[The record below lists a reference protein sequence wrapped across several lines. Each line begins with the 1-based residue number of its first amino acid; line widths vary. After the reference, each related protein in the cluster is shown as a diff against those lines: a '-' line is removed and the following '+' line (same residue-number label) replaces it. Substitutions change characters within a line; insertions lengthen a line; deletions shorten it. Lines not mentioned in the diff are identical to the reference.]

1 MIVNIIVYPVIII
14 SFVSSFFMLVARS
27 NNLVSPIF
35 GHTFVRVLSNS
46 MSAYCPEVGRRFLK
60 GDIAVVDT
68 SSSTYQ
74 VGDVI
79 AFYYH
84 HDDEDNNQLFDLT
97 KVETKQVEKLDENG
111 NVVKDEFNETIYVNN
126 SYYPVKNESGE
137 VVFNTELYN
146 SIINANVGDKFY
158 YEDYQEY
165 YTKIAPS
172 ENRDTLEQVV
182 KANTSVYFH
191 QIVQIKIDASGTIFY
206 ITKGTANSASDSYA
220 IREDY
225 VAGKYANTPSWLVSI
240 ISFCSSTE
248 GMLILVVL
256 PISIIVLVE
265 LLSVIEQ
272 INNILLEK
280 KVINREIP
288 FDTKE
293 CQKANIGLEMRET
306 DKIYLY
312 DVLPS
317 EFKMDAYEFLWGCL
331 EPSQNKK
338 QQKIYATSKLA
349 ISVYDENNVTP
360 YYMTWSEFFKS
371 KRMKKLVAQTQ
382 IKAENNRYAD
392 VLNKEYQNY
401 RKGEEPNEF
410 DDTDKI
416 LKKDKLLKE
425 EDKFAIDKNIYETKY
440 GEKLK
445 KSIDDKFDEI
455 NEKENKKSSNVK
467 FKQPPK
473 KPQTT
478 KTKSNDIK
486 LGIDKSK
493 DTDKTNTKKQLPKKQ
508 PLSKENITKKQL
520 PKKQPLKK

>member
-1 MIVNIIVYPVIII
+1 
-14 SFVSSFFMLVARS
+14 MLVARS

-35 GHTFVRVLSNS
+35 GHTFVRVLSDS
-46 MSAYCPEVGRRFLK
+46 MSVYCPEVGRRFVK
-60 GDIAVVDT
+60 GDIAIVDT
-68 SSSTYQ
+68 NNSTYQ

-84 HDDEDNNQLFDLT
+84 HDPEDNNQLFDLT
-97 KVETKQVEKLDENG
+97 QVETKQVEKLDEYG
-111 NVVKDEFNETIYVNN
+111 NVVKDENDEVVYVENN
-126 SYYPVKNESGE
+126 YYPVKDENNE
-137 VVFNTELYN
+137 VIFNTELYN
-146 SIINANVGDKFY
+146 SIKNAKVGEKFY
-158 YEDYQEY
+158 YEDFKEY
-165 YTKIAPS
+165 YTKTEPS
-172 ENRDTLEQVV
+172 ENRNTLEEVI

-206 ITKGTANSASDSYA
+206 ITKGTYNAASDSYA

-225 VAGKYANTPSWLVSI
+225 VVGKYANTPAWFASL

-248 GMLILVVL
+248 GMLLLVVL

-272 INNILLEK
+272 INNLLLEK

-293 CQKANIGLEMRET
+293 CEKANIGLEMRET

-312 DVLPS
+312 DVLPN

-338 QQKIYATSKLA
+338 QQKIYATSRLA

-360 YYMTWSEFFKS
+360 YYTTWSDFFKS
-371 KRMKKLVAQTQ
+371 KHMKKLVAQAQ
-382 IKAENNRYAD
+382 IKAENDRYAD

-401 RKGEEPNEF
+401 REGENPNEF
-410 DDTDKI
+410 EDTDEI

-425 EDKFAIDKNIYETKY
+425 EDKFAIDKNIYDTKY
-440 GEKLK
+440 GEQLK
-445 KSIDDKFDEI
+445 KSIDDKFEEI
-455 NEKENKKSSNVK
+455 SEKESNKQSISKSK
-467 FKQPPK
+467 KPPK
-473 KPQTT
+473 KPLQSEVDT
-478 KTKSNDIK
+478 KNKQSKVKSDIK
-486 LGIDKSK
+486 TETKKLPPKKLLSNK
-493 DTDKTNTKKQLPKKQ
+493 EKTTKKQIPKKV
-508 PLSKENITKKQL
+508 
-520 PKKQPLKK
+520 PLKK